1 MTATF
6 AQAKTATDETLVEL
20 ARRNCAPAREEL
32 FRRHWVVSRR
42 IAIRLLG
49 QESDAEDV
57 VQAAMIKALAHLDD
71 FDGRSQFRTWL
82 LRIVTNTALDAGR
95 RRGRG
100 LARRIHRGELDR
112 GEPIQELDPSRTL
125 QLEDL
130 RRALDDALNQL
141 SPTLRTTFVLFAD
154 AELSYKEI
162 AETLGI
168 PIGTVMSR
176 IHQARRKL
184 QERLRDTLQA
194 DWDLTT
200 PASRPERSPAEP
212 QPNTSASIPL
222 D

>member
-1 MTATF
+1 MTATR
-6 AQAKTATDETLVEL
+6 AQTKTATDEMLVEL
-20 ARRNCAPAREEL
+20 ARQECAMAREEL
-32 FRRHWVVSRR
+32 FRRHWVISRR

-49 QESDAEDV
+49 HESDAEDA
-57 VQAAMIKALAHLDD
+57 VQAAMIKALSHLDD

-82 LRIVTNTALDAGR
+82 LRIVTNAALDAGR

-100 LARRIHRGELDR
+100 LARRTHSAELDSV
-112 GEPIQELDPSRTL
+112 EPVQELDPSRTL

-130 RRALDDALNQL
+130 RRTLDDALDQL

-162 AETLGI
+162 AEILDI

-184 QERLRDTLQA
+184 QDRLRDTLQA
-194 DWDLTT
+194 DWDLAT
-200 PASRPERSPAEP
+200 PPP
-212 QPNTSASIPL
+212 T
-222 D
+222 